1 MATSQI
7 QILDEQNSTYP
18 SLLKEISDPPKA
30 LHVLGSLPPTDT
42 PWITVVGSRRI
53 SAYGRLATKKIVT
66 ELVGYGCVIVSGLA
80 LGLDSVAHAAA
91 LDARGTTI
99 AVLPSGIRRI
109 YPASHA
115 GLAKRILQNG
125 GALISEYGDDRAPQK
140 FSFTERNRIVAGMSQ
155 AVVVVEA
162 AQRSG
167 TLITARLGLEQN
179 REICAVPGPI
189 NSPTSEGANML
200 IQSGAHAVTSG
211 EDIIRAIGYEP
222 TILEVKAYIPANETE
237 QSILQH
243 LKDEMH
249 IDELMQATGIQNALL
264 TSTLTMLE
272 IQGVIASTYTG
283 VYIRK

>member
-1 MATSQI
+1 
-7 QILDEQNSTYP
+7 
-18 SLLKEISDPPKA
+18 
-30 LHVLGSLPPTDT
+30 
-42 PWITVVGSRRI
+42 
-53 SAYGRLATKKIVT
+53 
-66 ELVGYGCVIVSGLA
+66 
-80 LGLDSVAHAAA
+80 
-91 LDARGTTI
+91 
-99 AVLPSGIRRI
+99 
-109 YPASHA
+109 
-115 GLAKRILQNG
+115 
-125 GALISEYGDDRAPQK
+125 
-140 FSFTERNRIVAGMSQ
+140 
-155 AVVVVEA
+155 
-162 AQRSG
+162 
-167 TLITARLGLEQN
+167 
-179 REICAVPGPI
+179 
-189 NSPTSEGANML
+189 ML